1 MLIEKWGFPLAT
13 ASAILSVL
21 YPDAFTIYDVRVRR
35 VLMSCRIGDFGRLG
49 QRRWAEKAWRGYLEF
64 VEAIRAAA
72 PQELSRNLRDCDQLV
87 WGKGKQDK
95 LRGELSLPLGSPARA
110 SPRAGR

>member
-72 PQELSRNLRDCDQLV
+72 PQELSRNLRDCDR
-87 WGKGKQDK
+87 WFGAKANKT
-95 LRGELSLPLGSPARA
+95 SCAGSFRC
-110 SPRAGR
+110 R